1 MVMWPQH
8 TLPWAVDHLGYW
20 HKMVLSVV
28 ESTPPLARLGH
39 PALFSMSRVRCYAL
53 QYVLQTLSYLS
64 KQCRVTD
71 QLLNTGTTGLQQV
84 LLFCSSFSSS
94 HTQKNWLGMINM
106 YSRRYECL
114 KLDQFLNIHIIHYS
128 SPLPKSLLIFP
139 IT

>member
-1 MVMWPQH
+1 MWPRH

-20 HKMVLSVV
+20 HKTVLSVV

-39 PALFSMSRVRCYAL
+39 PVPFSMSRVRCYTR

-94 HTQKNWLGMINM
+94 HTQK
-106 YSRRYECL
+106 
-114 KLDQFLNIHIIHYS
+114 KLAWNDQYVYTKIRVSETRSVSQYTLFIIH
-128 SPLPKSLLIFP
+128 PLFQNLC
-139 IT
+139 